1 MSKKIKEKKPREP
14 RQSILRVLRNN
25 IVIFGKVCKY
35 APELVI
41 LAFLEE
47 GVLQGVHNSI
57 YAVFT
62 LHLFNSLD
70 LGEPFSK
77 IALIIGLM
85 SLWYLIFNVL
95 DRSWHRVIK
104 PNLHHKLNNGIH
116 KELFRKTSEIDVAC
130 YDDPEFYNDFVW
142 AMDEASSRSIKI
154 LEDLTRMTA
163 RFLELI
169 TVLGTLAA
177 AKLDTVIIVVCCAVG
192 VVNCIVNHYGNKI
205 SYASQKERKSLYRK
219 QSYINRVYH
228 LPDYAKE
235 IRISR
240 ADDLLIRE
248 ADENSAKKVKV
259 SKKYG
264 IKYFF
269 IYGIFYNVLMEAVSL
284 GITFYMF
291 LRLLDG
297 AMLVGVFAASTGL
310 IWRVRWN
317 ISDFVQR
324 LAKFH
329 EHSLFLEKYYGF
341 LEYKP
346 KVVSG
351 EKDVPEF
358 ESLELKDV
366 SFTYDFSDKPKYQ
379 WHKADHKKPKSEG
392 SGSADALKNVDL
404 KIEKGEKI
412 AIVGYNGA
420 GKTTLI
426 KLLMRLYDP
435 TVGEVLYNGISAK
448 DYDISAYRAKIG
460 CVFQDFKIFS
470 STIAENVM
478 AGDYDDATDAENVSS
493 SLEAAG
499 FTEKLSS
506 LEKGTQTMLTR
517 EFDKKGTNLSGGE
530 SQKVAIARVFARPY
544 ELWIMDEPSSAL
556 DPVAEYELNQS
567 ILKYAE
573 GKTVIFI
580 SHRLSTT
587 RMADRIYMFDSGKLC
602 EVGSHDELM
611 ERNGKYAE
619 MFNLQA
625 EKYVCG

>member
-1 MSKKIKEKKPREP
+1 MSKKVKEKKPREP
-14 RQSILRVLRNN
+14 RQSLSRVLRNN

-77 IALIIGLM
+77 IAIIIGLM
-85 SLWYLIFNVL
+85 SAWYLVFNIL

-104 PNLHHKLNNGIH
+104 PNLHHKLNQGIH
-116 KELFRKTSEIDVAC
+116 TELFRKTREIDVAC

-142 AMDEASSRSIKI
+142 AMDEASSRAIKI

-163 RFLELI
+163 RLMALVTI
-169 TVLGTLAA
+169 LGTLVA
-177 AKLDTVIIVVCCAVG
+177 AKLDTVIIIVCCAVG
-192 VVNCIVNHYGNKI
+192 VVNCVVNHYGNKI
-205 SYASQKERKSLYRK
+205 SYAAQKERKPLYRK

-235 IRISR
+235 MRISR
-240 ADDLLIRE
+240 ADDLLTRE
-248 ADENSAKKVKV
+248 ADENSEKKVK
-259 SKKYG
+259 SFKKYG

-297 AMLVGVFAASTGL
+297 AMLVGVFAASTSL

-317 ISDFVQR
+317 ISDFVAR

-341 LEYKP
+341 LSYKP

-351 EKDVPEF
+351 KNEVPEF
-358 ESLELKDV
+358 ESLELRNV

-379 WHKADHKKPKSEG
+379 WHKSDHKKPQGEG
-392 SGSADALKNVDL
+392 GSADALREVDL

-435 TVGEVLYNGISAK
+435 TVGEVLYNGKSAK

-478 AGDYDDATDAENVSS
+478 AGDYDEAADGENVSR

-499 FTEKLSS
+499 FNDKLNS
-506 LEKGTQTMLTR
+506 LSDGTQTMLTR

-602 EVGSHDELM
+602 EVGSHDELI
-611 ERNGKYAE
+611 EKNGKYAE

>member
-1 MSKKIKEKKPREP
+1 MSKKVKEKKPREP
-14 RQSILRVLRNN
+14 RQSLSRVLRNN

-70 LGEPFSK
+70 LGEPFGK

-85 SLWYLIFNVL
+85 SAWYLVFNIL

-104 PNLHHKLNNGIH
+104 PNLHHKLNQGIH
-116 KELFRKTSEIDVAC
+116 TELFRKTREIDVAC

-142 AMDEASSRSIKI
+142 AMDEASSRAIKI

-163 RFLELI
+163 RLMALVTI
-169 TVLGTLAA
+169 LGTLVA
-177 AKLDTVIIVVCCAVG
+177 AKLDTVIIIVCCAVG
-192 VVNCIVNHYGNKI
+192 VVNCVVNHYGNKI
-205 SYASQKERKSLYRK
+205 SYAAQKERKPLYRK

-235 IRISR
+235 MRISR
-240 ADDLLIRE
+240 ADDLLTRE
-248 ADENSAKKVKV
+248 ADENSEKKVK
-259 SKKYG
+259 SFKKYG

-291 LRLLDG
+291 IRLLDG
-297 AMLVGVFAASTGL
+297 AMLVGVFAASTSL

-317 ISDFVQR
+317 ISDFVAR

-341 LEYKP
+341 LSYKP

-351 EKDVPEF
+351 KNEVPEF
-358 ESLELKDV
+358 ESLELRNV

-379 WHKADHKKPKSEG
+379 WHKSDHKKPQGEG
-392 SGSADALKNVDL
+392 GSADALREVDL

-478 AGDYDDATDAENVSS
+478 AGDYDEAADGEKVSR

-499 FTEKLSS
+499 FNDKLNS
-506 LEKGTQTMLTR
+506 LSDGTQTMLTR

-587 RMADRIYMFDSGKLC
+587 RMADRIYMFDSGRLC
-602 EVGSHDELM
+602 EVGSHDELI
-611 ERNGKYAE
+611 EKNGKYAE
-619 MFNLQA
+619 MFKLQA
-625 EKYVCG
+625 EKYVSC

>member
-1 MSKKIKEKKPREP
+1 MSKKVKEKKPREP
-14 RQSILRVLRNN
+14 RQSLSRVLRNN

-70 LGEPFSK
+70 LGEPFGK

-85 SLWYLIFNVL
+85 SLWYLVFNIL

-104 PNLHHKLNNGIH
+104 PNLHHKLNQGIH
-116 KELFRKTSEIDVAC
+116 TELFRKTREIDVAC

-142 AMDEASSRSIKI
+142 AMDEASSRAIKI

-163 RFLELI
+163 RLMALVTI
-169 TVLGTLAA
+169 LGTLVA
-177 AKLDTVIIVVCCAVG
+177 AKLDTVIIIVCCAVG
-192 VVNCIVNHYGNKI
+192 VVNCVVNHYGNKI
-205 SYASQKERKSLYRK
+205 SYAAQKERKPLYRK

-235 IRISR
+235 MRISR
-240 ADDLLIRE
+240 ADDLLTRE
-248 ADENSAKKVKV
+248 ADENSEKKVK
-259 SKKYG
+259 SFKKYG

-291 LRLLDG
+291 IRLLDG
-297 AMLVGVFAASTGL
+297 VMLVGVFAASTSL

-317 ISDFVQR
+317 ISDFVAR

-341 LEYKP
+341 LSYKP

-351 EKDVPEF
+351 KNEVPEF
-358 ESLELKDV
+358 ESLELRNV

-379 WHKADHKKPKSEG
+379 WHKSDHKKPQGEG
-392 SGSADALKNVDL
+392 GSADALREVDL

-435 TVGEVLYNGISAK
+435 TVGEVLYNGKSAK

-499 FTEKLSS
+499 FNDKLNS
-506 LEKGTQTMLTR
+506 LSDGTQTMLTR

-573 GKTVIFI
+573 EKTVIFI

-602 EVGSHDELM
+602 EVGSHDELI
-611 ERNGKYAE
+611 EKNGKYAE
-619 MFNLQA
+619 MFKLQA